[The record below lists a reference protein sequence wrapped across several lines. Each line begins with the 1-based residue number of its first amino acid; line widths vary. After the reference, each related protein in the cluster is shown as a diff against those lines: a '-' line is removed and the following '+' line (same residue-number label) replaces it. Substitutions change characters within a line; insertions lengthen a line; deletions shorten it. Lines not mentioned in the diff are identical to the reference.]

1 MPNHLAKKYCL
12 ALLSITFL
20 FGGCRRPFDVTQV
33 IDAGSVLRS
42 TPATALT
49 LKEEVEEGGIR
60 LHPEK
65 LVYKIKWLGITAG
78 ELVSEVKGIEELR
91 GRKVYR
97 IEVTVRTVGSC
108 STLYRIDNRYVSYL
122 DVEHLYS
129 LRHEVHRREGSYK
142 KDSVTDFDHDAGK
155 AYFKSETD
163 GSSKVVRIPKGV
175 QDTVTAS
182 YGARFLP
189 LEEGKTFS
197 IHVYKSEKV
206 YELFLNIG
214 AKRVMNVPGRG
225 KKEAFHLV
233 PFGRLNG
240 DQVRE
245 GSASGYITTDEDRLP
260 FLVVIKTPVFTRVTA
275 TLVPSLKQ
283 VPRAR

>member
-20 FGGCRRPFDVTQV
+20 LVGCRRPLDVTHV
-33 IDAGSVLRS
+33 IDADSVLRS
-42 TPATALT
+42 TPAIALT
-49 LKEEVEEGGIR
+49 LKEEVEESGIG
-60 LHPEK
+60 LHPER

-91 GRKVYR
+91 GRKAYR
-97 IEVTVRTVGSC
+97 IEVTARTVGFC
-108 STLYRIDNRYVSYL
+108 STLYRIEDRYVSYL

-142 KDSVTDFDHDAGK
+142 KDSATDFDHETGK

-163 GSSKVVRIPKGV
+163 GSSKVVDIPSDV

-182 YGARFLP
+182 YAARFLP

-197 IHVYKSEKV
+197 FHVYNSEKV
-206 YELFLNIG
+206 YDLFLNIG
-214 AKRVMNVPGRG
+214 AKRVMNVPRRG
-225 KKEAFHLV
+225 KKEVFHLV
-233 PFGRLNG
+233 PFARLNG

-260 FLVVIKTPVFTRVTA
+260 FLVVIKAPVFTSVTA
-275 TLVPSLKQ
+275 ILVPASK
-283 VPRAR
+283 